1 MIIDVFIVGVVL
13 LGGWFTGTWMRGG
26 TDLDRLH
33 PGYFLPTVAGGL
45 VASAG
50 AAEVGQ
56 QRLAQF
62 MLGLGILC
70 WIIVGSM
77 ILGRLIFR
85 PPLPDALA
93 PTMAIEVAPAAVA
106 SVAYFFSHGARIT
119 PFVTALAG
127 YGLLMVV
134 AQIPLL
140 SRYVRLKFSLATWA
154 FTFSWA
160 AVASTLLF
168 WIEAEHV
175 TRRPGLR
182 LPGAGRHQRAGRRHR
197 CPHRRGHLPGSPA
210 STADGPD
217 HRSLT
222 GPGHEPL
229 PAGGCCGQL
238 ALHDNPAVS
247 TTNIKENPTMSD
259 LPNIVL
265 VHGAWADGS
274 CWSTVIERL
283 QARGYDVTAPQ
294 FPESSLAD
302 DVARLR
308 QVLARQNGP
317 TVVAGHSYGGQIM
330 TALGTD
336 APNAVA
342 LVYIAAF
349 GLDEG
354 ESIGA
359 LLAVGSSDPGTRQ
372 PRHRRARLCVVA
384 EGRFRQPFCSRRRR
398 GRSECHVR
406 RSATALDVHP
416 RRRDGRPGLEVAA
429 DVVHGR

>member
-1 MIIDVFIVGVVL
+1 MAWIWRHARRIPLNIFGMGFGIAGLATAWRIAVDQHLAPHEVSDVLIGLAAVVWLVSVLLYLRYVLTTRGALTYRPARHDRRTVRLARPDHPHPAGRRRHRPLLPDRLAAVIIDVFIVGVVL

-50 AAEVGQ
+50 AAVVGQ

-106 SVAYFFSHGARIT
+106 SLAYFFSHGAHIT

-140 SRYVRLKFSLATWA
+140 GRYVRLKFSLATWA

-168 WIEAEHV
+168 WIAAEHV
-175 TRRPGLR
+175 TGGRALAYLVLAAISVLVGAIAARTVVAISQGR
-182 LPGAGRHQRAGRRHR
+182 L
-197 CPHRRGHLPGSPA
+197 LPPP
-210 STADGPD
+210 DGPD
-217 HRSLT
+217 HRSIT
-222 GPGHEPL
+222 G
-229 PAGGCCGQL
+229 
-238 ALHDNPAVS
+238 
-247 TTNIKENPTMSD
+247 
-259 LPNIVL
+259 
-265 VHGAWADGS
+265 
-274 CWSTVIERL
+274 
-283 QARGYDVTAPQ
+283 
-294 FPESSLAD
+294 
-302 DVARLR
+302 
-308 QVLARQNGP
+308 
-317 TVVAGHSYGGQIM
+317 
-330 TALGTD
+330 
-336 APNAVA
+336 
-342 LVYIAAF
+342 
-349 GLDEG
+349 
-354 ESIGA
+354 
-359 LLAVGSSDPGTRQ
+359 
-372 PRHRRARLCVVA
+372 HR
-384 EGRFRQPFCSRRRR
+384 PPP
-398 GRSECHVR
+398 
-406 RSATALDVHP
+406 P
-416 RRRDGRPGLEVAA
+416 RRK
-429 DVVHGR
+429 